1 MKHRAARAAFAFVA
15 LASIAAC
22 TRVQTAQ
29 TSLGTERH
37 AWTQPDTLRIGAYEE
52 PDSLNPAVTSMSFAG
67 DTFQLLF
74 DGLIRYD
81 DRGRPIP
88 DLATV
93 VPSQQ
98 NGGISRDG
106 KTITYHLAPNARWH
120 DGVPLTADDVVF
132 TYHVLMNPANNVPT
146 RVGYDQFARIEALD
160 PHTVRVT
167 LKQPY
172 APAIYLFRDLNP
184 GAILPKHVLQRYGD
198 VNRVPFNSAPVGS
211 GPYILRGWQHGSEMR
226 FDANPLYFKGPPKI
240 AHVVFRFIRD
250 QNTLLSQLRTHE
262 IDMIYGLQPY
272 VIDQIRA
279 IPDVRVVQAS
289 TLHWEHLV
297 FNVRHPP
304 LDDRNVRLALCYGM
318 DEQTI
323 FHKIYRDL
331 GTPGPTDQNPD
342 YGWYDH
348 RLRYYPHDPKQAGRL
363 LEASG
368 WKLGPDGYRYKDGQR
383 LETSI
388 STVAGV
394 KNREA
399 IEVLLQSE
407 WREIGMALEVKNY
420 PAQILFAPA
429 GAGGL
434 LYGGKTDIA
443 IFTWVNATPDPDD
456 ETYISPDRITP
467 IGQNVTFFASRR
479 IGDDQQAALRLYD
492 PVERRPYYYDIQR
505 IILDNVPEYN
515 FNWLPEID
523 AESVDLHGLRPVPV
537 GSDFWNI
544 AEWTL

>member
-1 MKHRAARAAFAFVA
+1 MTSVVGRAALAFALIVST
-15 LASIAAC
+15 ASC
-22 TRVQTAQ
+22 TQMRTAQ
-29 TSLGTERH
+29 SVATGRH
-37 AWTQPDTLRIGAYEE
+37 AWTQPDTLRVGAYEE

-93 VPSQQ
+93 VPTQQ

-106 KTITYHLAPNARWH
+106 TTITYHLAPNARWH

-132 TYHVLMNPANNVPT
+132 TYRVLMNPANNVVT
-146 RVGYDQFARIEALD
+146 RVGYDQIARIEAPD

-172 APAIYLFRDLNP
+172 APAIYLFRDFNP
-184 GAILPKHVLQRYGD
+184 GAILPKHVLDRYAD
-198 VNRVPFNSAPVGS
+198 VNRVPFNAAPVGS
-211 GPYILRGWQHGSEMR
+211 GPYVLRGWQHGSEMR
-226 FDANPLYFKGPPKI
+226 FDANPSYFKGPPKI
-240 AHVVFRFIRD
+240 PHVLFKFIRD

-262 IDMIYGLQPY
+262 IDMIYGVQPY
-272 VIDQIRA
+272 MIDQIRG
-279 IPDVRVVQAS
+279 ILDVRVVQAS

-323 FHKIYRDL
+323 FEKIYRGL

-348 RLRYYPHDPKQAGRL
+348 RLHYYPHDPKQAGRL

-368 WKLGPDGYRYKDGQR
+368 WRVGPDGYRYKDGQR

-407 WREIGMALEVKNY
+407 WREIGVALEVKNY
-420 PAQILFAPA
+420 PAQTLFAPA

-443 IFTWVNATPDPDD
+443 IFTWVNTTPDPDD

-479 IGDDQQAALRLYD
+479 IGDDQRAALRLYD
-492 PVERRPYYYDIQR
+492 PVKRRPYYYDIQR

-523 AESVDLHGLRPVPV
+523 AANVDLQGLRPVPV

-544 AEWTL
+544 AEWKL

>member
-1 MKHRAARAAFAFVA
+1 MNGGGRVLIAGAMI
-15 LASIAAC
+15 ASIAAC
-22 TRVQTAQ
+22 TRVETAQ
-29 TSLGTERH
+29 TLSGGQRH
-37 AWTQPDTLRIGAYEE
+37 AWTRSDTLRVGAYEE
-52 PDSLNPAVTSMSFAG
+52 PDSLNPAITTMAFAS
-67 DTFQLLF
+67 DIFQLIF

-88 DLATV
+88 DLATTI
-93 VPSQQ
+93 PSQR
-98 NGGISRDG
+98 NGGISPDG

-132 TYHVLMNPANNVPT
+132 TYHVLMNPANNVAT
-146 RVGYDQFARIEALD
+146 RVGYDKIARIEGLG
-160 PHTVRVT
+160 PHTLRVS
-167 LKQPY
+167 LKEPY

-184 GAILPKHVLQRYGD
+184 GAILPKHILDRYAD
-198 VNRVPFNSAPVGS
+198 VNRVPFNAAPVGS
-211 GPYILRGWQHGSEMR
+211 GPYVLRGWRHGSEML
-226 FDANPLYFKGPPKI
+226 FDANPSYFKGRPKI
-240 AHVVFRFIRD
+240 PHVVFRFIRD

-262 IDMIYGLQPY
+262 IDLIYGVQPY
-272 VIDQIRA
+272 LIDQIRA
-279 IPDVRVVQAS
+279 IPDTRVLQTS

-318 DEQTI
+318 DERTI
-323 FHKIYRDL
+323 FEKIYRGL

-348 RLRYYPHDPKQAGRL
+348 RLRYYPHDRKEAARL
-363 LEASG
+363 LDASG
-368 WKLGPDGYRYKDGQR
+368 WRLGPDGYRYKSGQR

-407 WREIGMALEVKNY
+407 WREIGMALEVRNY
-420 PAQILFAPA
+420 PAQTLFAPA

-434 LYGGKTDIA
+434 LYGGKTDVA
-443 IFTWVNATPDPDD
+443 IFTWVNPSPDPDD
-456 ETYISPDRITP
+456 ETFISPDRISP

-479 IGDDQQAALRLYD
+479 IGDDQQAALRIYD
-492 PVERRPYYYDIQR
+492 PVKRRPYYYDIQR
-505 IILDNVPEYN
+505 IILENVPEYN

-523 AESVDLHGLRPVPV
+523 AANADLRGLRPVPV